1 MTFMTAV
8 PVARAEVRSF
18 RLSRPAAQAASALE
32 VTAFAALTLAAL
44 AVWLLILP
52 LELLAFVAG

>member
-1 MTFMTAV
+1 MTSMTAV
-8 PVARAEVRSF
+8 PVAGPELRSF
-18 RLSRPAAQAASALE
+18 RLSRPAAHAASALE